1 MKKVALFSVIFPVV
15 FGFLPSATATAQ
27 ATAQAADTVYN
38 QVDGNSLKQGY
49 WQKRYPNGQLAYR
62 AFFVDDRPRGLLVRY
77 YENGAKMALID
88 YFDGGDTSFAQLFSA
103 ENKLIAKGRYLNEK
117 KKHGLWEYY
126 KDGRLTM
133 SESYSNGL
141 PDGLSLL
148 YYPSGKVFERKRFR
162 QGKQEG
168 LYEQLLEQGNPVF
181 EAMFSAGMR
190 NGGVRYY
197 YPNNRIRIDG
207 CYADNVRTGEWT
219 FYAPDGAVTRKT
231 TYVQG
236 VASDKDA
243 IDKENSD
250 LLKSME
256 ANKGQFVEPDEMIEE

>member
-1 MKKVALFSVIFPVV
+1 MKKVALFYVVLPVV
-15 FGFLPSATATAQ
+15 FGSLPGAT

-38 QVDGNSLKQGY
+38 QVDGNNLKQGY
-49 WQKRYPNGQLAYR
+49 WQKRYPNGQPAYR
-62 AFFVDDRPRGLLVRY
+62 AFFVDDKPRGLLVRY
-77 YENGAKMALID
+77 HENGAKMALID
-88 YFDGGDTSFAQLFSA
+88 YFDGGDTSFAQLFSTA
-103 ENKLIAKGRYLNEK
+103 GKLIARGRYLNGK

-126 KDGRLTM
+126 KGGRLTM

-148 YYPSGKVFERKRFR
+148 YYPSGKVFERKRFKNGR
-162 QGKQEG
+162 QEG

-181 EAMFSAGMR
+181 EAMFSGGMR

-197 YPNNRIRIDG
+197 YPTNRIRIEG
-207 CYADNVRTGEWT
+207 RYTDNVRTGEWT

-236 VASDKDA
+236 VAADKDSV
-243 IDKENSD
+243 DRENSD

-256 ANKGQFVEPDEMIEE
+256 ANRGLLVEPDEMIEE